1 MENPINQPAY
11 WFLFYG
17 DQLLLCKE
25 GDHYRVP
32 FQETSPVN
40 LPEKVLRHSLSYQ
53 GKPAIAAALPGLIA
67 EQANYEF
74 VKLRAAYDLI
84 NAGIHQV
91 AGKAYEL
98 IHWDNNTR
106 YCPTCGEK
114 TTPHTPISK
123 WCNSCKKEFYP
134 TIATAILALVRKE
147 EKILLV
153 HAHGFSGE
161 FYSLAAGFLE
171 TGESL
176 EECVAREVLEET
188 SLRIKNIRYFGSQPW
203 PYPSGLMVGFI
214 ADYESGEI
222 KLQEEELRDGRFYA
236 IDELPALPH
245 TLSLARKMIDWW
257 ITTTKEDPSS
267 ILLSDL

>member
-1 MENPINQPAY
+1 MENVITQPQY

-17 DQLLLCKE
+17 DQLLLCKT
-25 GDHYRVP
+25 GDTYTVP
-32 FQETSPVN
+32 YQVESSVH
-40 LPEKVLRHSLSYQ
+40 LPEKVVRHSLSYQ
-53 GKPAIAAALPGLIA
+53 GKAAIAAVLPGLIA

-74 VKLRAAYDLI
+74 AKLLAAYDLI
-84 NAGIHQV
+84 DPDIHQV

-114 TTPHTPISK
+114 TMPHTPISK
-123 WCNSCKKEFYP
+123 WCASCQKEFYP

-147 EKILLV
+147 DKILLV
-153 HAHGFSGE
+153 HAHGFSGD
-161 FYSLAAGFLE
+161 FYSLIAGFLE

-188 SLRIKNIRYFGSQPW
+188 GLQIKNIRYFGSQPW
-203 PYPSGLMVGFI
+203 LYPSGLMVGFI

-222 KLQEEELRDGRFYA
+222 TLQEEELRDGRFYT
-236 IDELPALPH
+236 IDELSALPH
-245 TLSLARKMIDWW
+245 KLSLARKMIDW
-257 ITTTKEDPSS
+257 
-267 ILLSDL
+267 